1 MMHDKADENIKIPD
15 LFYTMGDFV
24 FQWGAIYDV
33 YFFFSPILETWE
45 NAFQS
50 LRTLVRLLV

>member
-33 YFFFSPILETWE
+33 YFFFFPHPGNMGKCIPI
-45 NAFQS
+45 S
-50 LRTLVRLLV
+50 